1 MVPSLAEGRVPNFKE
16 VEKEL
21 VRLNLPNRFSGREV
35 KPELKPSVR
44 VPDTFEV
51 DLNVKDS
58 LPLHGSLELNNRY
71 SPDTTELR
79 VNGSLSYSNL
89 WQAGHTVGFSFQVAP
104 ERTEDALVYSGYYI
118 APVPGVDWLNLMVL
132 GTKQDSDV
140 STLGGSAVAGRG
152 YIIGGRANITLPAPH
167 GSKGFF
173 HSISLGLDYKHF
185 DEDITVGTD
194 AISTPIDYY
203 PISANY
209 GATWLQKSG
218 MTELNAGVN
227 FHPRGLGADEFEF
240 DAKRYRAAGSYIFF
254 RGDVAHTQDLPGGLQ
269 AYVKAQGQ
277 MASQPLVNSEQF
289 SGGGLGS
296 VRGYLESEALGDN
309 ALFGT
314 FELRS
319 PSLLRQK
326 KKAPPPADSATGSSA
341 SSCHRHGR
349 GDRDRQRMAVSRV
362 HRRRLPYP
370 Q

>member
-1 MVPSLAEGRVPNFKE
+1 
-16 VEKEL
+16 
-21 VRLNLPNRFSGREV
+21 
-35 KPELKPSVR
+35 
-44 VPDTFEV
+44 
-51 DLNVKDS
+51 
-58 LPLHGSLELNNRY
+58 
-71 SPDTTELR
+71 
-79 VNGSLSYSNL
+79 
-89 WQAGHTVGFSFQVAP
+89 
-104 ERTEDALVYSGYYI
+104 
-118 APVPGVDWLNLMVL
+118 MVL

-194 AISTPIDYY
+194 EISTPIDYY

-240 DAKRYRAAGSYIFF
+240 DAKRYKAAGSYIFF

-314 FELRS
+314 LELRS

-326 KKAPPPADSATGSSA
+326 KKAPPPADSANGTPPPPPPTRTRRSRPATNGGSTRSSTPASLPSMIRFLNRSTRSNSPASA
-341 SSCHRHGR
+341 SAPASDSGTTSTARSMPG
-349 GDRDRQRMAVSRV
+349 M
-362 HRRRLPYP
+362 P
-370 Q
+370 